1 MHDDETCMEVSPVYH
16 TKDEPWLLPGSALK
30 ADGRTP
36 AHSSGGRGLVYNEAY
51 PTQDF
56 FVIRKVYRNEFD
68 FAAPEEVLKILA
80 LNVGMAYV
88 VDQANVMYAN
98 LDHGG
103 LLPLFVL

>member
-1 MHDDETCMEVSPVYH
+1 M
-16 TKDEPWLLPGSALK
+16 
-30 ADGRTP
+30 
-36 AHSSGGRGLVYNEAY
+36 
-51 PTQDF
+51 QDF
-56 FVIRKVYRNEFD
+56 FVVLKVYSHKFHC
-68 FAAPEEVLKILA
+68 FVLEEVHKILA

>member
-1 MHDDETCMEVSPVYH
+1 MSF
-16 TKDEPWLLPGSALK
+16 LK
-30 ADGRTP
+30 SIVMNF
-36 AHSSGGRGLVYNEAY
+36 HC
-51 PTQDF
+51 
-56 FVIRKVYRNEFD
+56 FVL
-68 FAAPEEVLKILA
+68 EEVLKILA